1 MLSARHAG
9 ALSLRPRVGI
19 AAARSLLFWVA
30 LVASFAG
37 CAPAP
42 KGTTESPPPPPASE
56 ERPGEPTA
64 KEPEPD
70 VDVQLAFERGSAALG
85 AGRYS
90 EAIPYLYD
98 VLEERPSHTIA
109 RYNLGVALQRVRQWQ
124 ESTEVL
130 TAKETSDVEKRRLAA
145 EVDVPT
151 DADADYVHA
160 LGAAFQELRRFDA
173 ALACFDAAIAQDK
186 SHLKSRY
193 ARALCLQL
201 RGDLQ
206 SARTAWRDYLSRDAE
221 GSWADSARKHLAEVE
236 TRLSSQ
242 SR

>member
-1 MLSARHAG
+1 MSSARRAV
-9 ALSLRPRVGI
+9 ALSLGPRMGI
-19 AAARSLLFWVA
+19 AAAGSCLI
-30 LVASFAG
+30 LVAMAG
-37 CAPAP
+37 CAAPP
-42 KGTTESPPPPPASE
+42 KGAKENPPPPPATE
-56 ERPGEPTA
+56 PLAEPTA

-109 RYNLGVALQRVRQWQ
+109 RYNLGVALQRVKQWK

-130 TAKETSDVEKRRLAA
+130 TAKETSEVEKRRLAA
-145 EVDVPT
+145 EVDVPA

-186 SHLKSRY
+186 GHLKSRY

-206 SARTAWRDYLSRDAE
+206 AARTAWRDYLSRDAE
-221 GSWADSARKHLAEVE
+221 GSWSDSARKHLAEVE
-236 TRLSSQ
+236 SRLSSQ
-242 SR
+242 PR